1 MDRSGIKTTEFWIS
15 VFLFLLGA
23 GVYIVDSLGAG
34 STVAGQIVGGLV
46 SLAGVL
52 GYTIP
57 RAGVKKRALEAQAL
71 ARLQGVRPIANEILE
86 REKKL
91 AGQSIVNPS

>member
-57 RAGVKKRALEAQAL
+57 RAGVKKRALEAQSLAL
-71 ARLQGVRPIANEILE
+71 LRPIANEILE

>member
-57 RAGVKKRALEAQAL
+57 RAGVKKRALEAQVLNAL
-71 ARLQGVRPIANEILE
+71 NGVLAQEILE

-91 AGQSIVNPS
+91 AEGKLGNPS